1 MVKFG
6 GNMRRVCS
14 WTYTTNV
21 FGDIKEE
28 IEKRDQALLQYTF
41 FEKYVDIVKT
51 EKGLT
56 FSIDVPIQYYLDS
69 HRCVVLSQYLQNYA
83 INKAYNQKDKKS
95 FEAWQCF
102 ASELKNYVYLANL
115 RAKNLSKSGKLE
127 THEIQEIMFV
137 DDKHRE
143 MVDKR
148 ITIERK
154 YQTKLLFGDDLVKK
168 PEVVSVKI
176 LDRCLGE

>member
-1 MVKFG
+1 MK
-6 GNMRRVCS
+6 RVCS
-14 WTYTTNV
+14 WKYTTNI
-21 FGDIKEE
+21 FGEIKTE

-69 HRCVVLSQYLQNYA
+69 HRCSVLSQYLQNYA
-83 INKAYNQKDKKS
+83 TNKAYNQKDEKAFS
-95 FEAWQCF
+95 SWLC
-102 ASELKNYVYLANL
+102 LKQEFYNYVYASQK
-115 RAKNLSKSGKLE
+115 RALELSKSEKLE
-127 THEIQEIMFV
+127 SHEIQEIMFI

-176 LDRCLGE
+176 LDRGLGD